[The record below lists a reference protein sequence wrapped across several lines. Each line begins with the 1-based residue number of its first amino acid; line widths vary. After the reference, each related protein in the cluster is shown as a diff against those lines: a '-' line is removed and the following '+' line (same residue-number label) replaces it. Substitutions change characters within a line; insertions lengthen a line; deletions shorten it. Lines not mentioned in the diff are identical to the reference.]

1 MPISLRLRGVLLRHT
16 FVVGILTN
24 TQRCYVLQLRCY
36 HDDSAPEEPLHPNYV
51 LPPLSPDPS
60 DLSTLIEQMRLN
72 PALQRELQQAQRNE
86 APAQWCGEMRLVFLV
101 TPRTEAPL
109 ERFLNR
115 HFCDHL
121 VVIDGFAIAHNIDYS
136 LVVNQPVSWG
146 RSYKQ
151 WNYDHLDQRVY
162 RDRYGLAILVRAIA
176 LSPLDASFRPEQPY
190 LFFTASD
197 CRVRNVTTFPATVA
211 TPGVATP
218 VAFQHMLLGLN
229 RHAYDLSLAELSA
242 SALSSGALSGAS
254 MWRQSRYA

>member
-16 FVVGILTN
+16 FVVGILPN

-36 HDDSAPEEPLHPNYV
+36 RDDSAPEEPLHPDYV

-115 HFCDHL
+115 HFCDHV

-151 WNYDHLDQRVY
+151 WNHDHLDQRVY

-218 VAFQHMLLGLN
+218 VAFQHMMLGLN

-242 SALSSGALSGAS
+242 PALSGARADPPS
-254 MWRQSRYA
+254 TAYPV